1 MTQSLVDSH
10 PKWNHDGFRCFLLLY
25 AAMAD
30 MTITEDEKQLILE
43 RIGPTEMSEVK
54 DEFDTLNDYERL
66 NVIDAYRDQ
75 FFDNAEKKAELLVR
89 IEELFEIDGTYTTS
103 EHNLFMM
110 LRKLL

>member
-1 MTQSLVDSH
+1 MTKALVESH
-10 PKWNHDGFRCFLLLY
+10 PKWNHDQFRCFLLLQ

-30 MTITEDEKQLILE
+30 MKISGDEKQLILE
-43 RIGPTEMSEVK
+43 KIGPCALTEVK

-66 NVIDAYRDQ
+66 NVIGAYRDK
-75 FFDNAEKKAELLVR
+75 FYDTPEKKAELLVR
-89 IEELFEIDGTYTTS
+89 IEELFEIDGTYTTT